1 MYVAK
6 NSAKDSWHVFCPRKM
21 FPSLYAIKAWV
32 KDRDIDC
39 DLSVYK
45 KEQLFRMPFMEKD
58 TRQKTRS
65 EDGDGGGG
73 VYNRFYEVK
82 DDTLLPCEF
91 LEKNFLVRQN

>member
-1 MYVAK
+1 
-6 NSAKDSWHVFCPRKM
+6 M

-65 EDGDGGGG
+65 EDGDGGGI
-73 VYNRFYEVK
+73 YNRFYEVK
-82 DDTLLPCEF
+82 DDKFIVCEF
-91 LEKNFLVRQN
+91 SEKNFLIHQLH